1 MFLCVSMNAAVDWRL
16 KLPRLQPGAV
26 NRVTEA
32 SAAPGGKAAHVAMVL
47 QTLGANPTW
56 LGFAG
61 GTTGKVLVEGL
72 REMGIHAE
80 AVPTAGLTRMNLEII
95 DESGTV
101 TEVLEPGP
109 CVSRPELQS
118 MEETF
123 ERLLAGL
130 TEDATVL
137 LSGSLPPGV
146 PRDYYATL
154 ISRAH
159 KHGSRAF
166 LDTSGEPLKLA
177 LRERP
182 DFVKPNQE
190 EAESLTGSPIQGP
203 PSAGNTLHL
212 ILQAGAA
219 AVAISLGAQGL
230 LFRSARDGDS
240 LFARVPEQPAQ
251 SCVGSGDAT
260 LAGFAFAAA
269 QGLDAA
275 ESLRLAAACGA
286 ANCLAD
292 GPGRARSA
300 DIMRL
305 KEEIRIEKL
314 ARFVEG

>member
-1 MFLCVSMNAAVDWRL
+1 MFLCVSMNPAVDWRL
-16 KLPRLQPGAV
+16 KLPLLQTGAV

-47 QTLGANPTW
+47 QTLGANPIW

-61 GTTGKVLVEGL
+61 GTTGKVLLEGL
-72 REMGIHAE
+72 RETGIQVE
-80 AVPTAGLTRMNLEII
+80 AVSTAGATRMNLEMI
-95 DESGTV
+95 DENGTV

-109 CVSRPELQS
+109 CVSRSELQS
-118 MEETF
+118 METTF
-123 ERLLAGL
+123 DLLLSRG
-130 TEDATVL
+130 TGDTTVL
-137 LSGSLPPGV
+137 LSGSLPPGA
-146 PRDYYATL
+146 PRDYYASL

-159 KHGSRAF
+159 KHGSRVF

-177 LRERP
+177 LREHP

-190 EAESLTGSPIQGP
+190 EAESLTGRPIQGP
-203 PSAGNTLHL
+203 SPAAKALHQ
-212 ILQAGAA
+212 ILKAGAA
-219 AVAISLGAQGL
+219 AGAISLGAQGL
-230 LFRSARDGDS
+230 VWRSAADADA

-269 QGLDAA
+269 QGLDPAD
-275 ESLRLAAACGA
+275 SLRLAAACGA

-292 GPGRARSA
+292 GPGRARAA
-300 DIMRL
+300 DIARL

-314 ARFVEG
+314 V

>member
-1 MFLCVSMNAAVDWRL
+1 MFLCVSMNPAVDWRL
-16 KLPRLQPGAV
+16 KLPRLQTGAV

-32 SAAPGGKAAHVAMVL
+32 RAAPGGKAAHVAMVL
-47 QTLGANPTW
+47 QTLGAKPTW

-72 REMGIHAE
+72 REMGIQAE
-80 AVPTAGLTRMNLEII
+80 AVSTAGSTRMNLEMI
-95 DESGTV
+95 DQNGTV

-109 CVSRPELQS
+109 CVSKSELQS
-118 MEETF
+118 TETAF
-123 ERLLAGL
+123 ERLLSGR
-130 TEDATVL
+130 TDDATVL
-137 LSGSLPPGV
+137 LSGSLPPGA
-146 PRDYYATL
+146 PRDYYASL

-159 KHGSRAF
+159 KHGSRVF

-177 LRERP
+177 LREHP

-203 PSAGNTLHL
+203 SSAGKALRQ
-212 ILQAGAA
+212 ILQAGTAA
-219 AVAISLGAQGL
+219 GAISLGAQGL
-230 LFRSARDGDS
+230 VWRSTGAGDV

-269 QGLDAA
+269 HGLNPT

-292 GPGRARSA
+292 GPGRARAA
-300 DIMRL
+300 DIARL

-314 ARFVEG
+314 A

>member
-1 MFLCVSMNAAVDWRL
+1 MFLCVSMNPAVDWRL

-32 SAAPGGKAAHVAMVL
+32 SAAPGGKAAHVTMVL
-47 QTLGANPTW
+47 QTLGAKPNW

-61 GTTGKVLVEGL
+61 GMTGKVLVEGL
-72 REMGIHAE
+72 REIGIRVE
-80 AVPTAGLTRMNLEII
+80 AVPTAGSTRMNLEII
-95 DESGTV
+95 EENGTV

-109 CVSRPELQS
+109 CVSSPELQS
-118 MEETF
+118 MEDMF
-123 ERLLAGL
+123 ERLLAGR
-130 TEDATVL
+130 TEDVTVL

-159 KHGSRAF
+159 KHGSRVF

-177 LRERP
+177 LREHP

-203 PSAGNTLHL
+203 SSTANA
-212 ILQAGAA
+212 LQQFLQSGAA
-219 AVAISLGAQGL
+219 AGAISLGAKGL
-230 LFRSARDGDS
+230 VFQSAREGDA
-240 LFARVPEQPAQ
+240 LFARAPEQSAQ

-269 QGLDAA
+269 QGLDAP

-292 GPGRARSA
+292 RPGRARAA

-305 KEEIRIEKL
+305 KEQIRIEKL
-314 ARFVEG
+314 A

>member
-1 MFLCVSMNAAVDWRL
+1 MFLCVSMNPAVDWRL
-16 KLPRLQPGAV
+16 KLPQLQTGAV
-26 NRVTEA
+26 NRVTAA

-72 REMGIHAE
+72 REMGIQVE
-80 AVPTAGLTRMNLEII
+80 SVSTAGATRMNLEMI
-95 DESGTV
+95 DENGTV
-101 TEVLEPGP
+101 TEVREPGP
-109 CVSRPELQS
+109 CVSRSELQS

-123 ERLLAGL
+123 ERLLAGRANN
-130 TEDATVL
+130 ATVL

-159 KHGSRAF
+159 KRGSRVF

-177 LRERP
+177 LREHP

-190 EAESLTGSPIQGP
+190 EAEWLTGSRIQAP
-203 PSAGNTLHL
+203 SSAGNALQQ

-219 AVAISLGAQGL
+219 AGAISLGAKGL
-230 LFRSARDGDS
+230 VWRSARDGNA

-260 LAGFAFAAA
+260 LAGFAFAAT
-269 QGLDAA
+269 QGLEAA

-292 GPGRARSA
+292 GPGCARAA
-300 DIMRL
+300 DIARL
-305 KEEIRIEKL
+305 REEIRIEKL
-314 ARFVEG
+314 V